1 MALLNGDHS
10 TNVSAVIK
18 ELVNLTKPVNEL
30 KLNADELSTS
40 LNVFVQLVTYN
51 SEANNNVI
59 NTSVDQ
65 QNIVQV
71 ASNLLEEENS
81 NTWLLV
87 QEVVFYGLLYRAV
100 FNWVS

>member
-100 FNWVS
+100 FN

>member
-1 MALLNGDHS
+1 MALLNGDQS

-18 ELVNLTKPVNEL
+18 DLTNLTMPGNEL

-40 LNVFVQLVTYN
+40 LNVLVQLVTYN
-51 SEANNNVI
+51 SEEKNNFI

-71 ASNLLEEENS
+71 ASNLLEDENS

-87 QEVVFYGLLYRAV
+87 QEVRT
-100 FNWVS
+100 SI

>member
-40 LNVFVQLVTYN
+40 LNVLVQLVTYN

-59 NTSVDQ
+59 NTSVNQ